1 MPQYAPLPNIE
12 LDPRNET
19 ELVAAAAQRVFEAS
33 GSTINDFSA
42 GSPIAALLEGQAF
55 AQAEF
60 LQFANQF
67 PESVLV
73 EWIGPFLGAQRRAG
87 AGATVSLEF
96 SIVPRDSEFVV
107 FPGFEVSTDSNLT
120 GGQSITFI
128 TTEQVTIPAGE
139 STGRGTALSLLKGA
153 AMNVAA
159 NTITRVLTSLD
170 GVESVVNPEPA
181 YGGEDP
187 ELLDEVKQRFFTL
200 IRRRNPV
207 SAEDWQS
214 FFEDALGAGAA
225 VNVLP
230 RRSEKEVYR
239 YEADYVTSNPSVSFF
254 ALNPDGTPLTLAQRN
269 GLQNLIKFSLPIEF
283 TGNVYSME
291 VDDVDVNI
299 TIAYDP
305 AKNYATDLRNFS
317 RTVRDSLFGIMTPN
331 AVFPISYAPS
341 VSDVEGALTNSFP
354 AVFGSGNQFVDPDVE
369 AIYAYYT
376 PRNMSSATFTRVV
389 PKPFVTDYS
398 LNQNDLVVDATGVEQ
413 RFYPVATGFNPVTGS
428 KVYHNNLG
436 DLSLVIIQDLTAST
450 YSTGDVIS
458 IGIEGDATLHVVLAP
473 FTYNARKTIPQLVSE
488 GLLSEAKEFTEF
500 LVNNEYVATDSQGR
514 YNPQLIEFE
523 RGDTDF
529 ETFEPRNPAGVPP
542 SRRAGWPVWVVA
554 RNFTRV
560 TNTTNLS
567 TAQAEGFVS
576 TFPEEV
582 LLLEPGV
589 EYVAGAYVSTPSPEE
604 ALLRSILAEVCYT
617 DVLRGAAKVYA
628 KVLNTFTFT
637 LGADQTYK
645 EEIDGLVAA
654 GIIEII
660 DVVDFVDCAGRS
672 SFKDRP
678 FRYSARFR
686 TGEYLRYRPEGG
698 FDAKQLEECFRESAT
713 CPNLS
718 SGCKRLIEQN
728 LPLPSY
734 YYVLKDFTPNTVSI
748 KDLVDQGLIIE
759 VPSTYF
765 FTKYAVTVSTAT
777 ELVTAEMITNLMIS
791 QGLIDS
797 TSDLSVGDNVTLKD
811 ISGRDV
817 RIYFWDGESWSMD
830 VGGIPTYRDIF
841 RFAPRDAA
849 SFRSGSVVRQYEA
862 TQHVTPILDL
872 ETYYDN
878 GVFVASERTENVKYT
893 DPLYHYEDVVAD
905 VTDKQARF
913 YRAIRSFTPPATVTT
928 WVGPDQPNT
937 ERVEEVFG
945 NLLKFV
951 VQAEGQDDI
960 YSRLGPQVSTTK
972 LGVANIKLRSQANK
986 NPENNFVWES
996 TDAALTPPQLS
1007 FFTGTQFQYKPVDYG
1022 SGTLA
1027 L

>member
-1 MPQYAPLPNIE
+1 
-12 LDPRNET
+12 
-19 ELVAAAAQRVFEAS
+19 
-33 GSTINDFSA
+33 
-42 GSPIAALLEGQAF
+42 
-55 AQAEF
+55 
-60 LQFANQF
+60 
-67 PESVLV
+67 ESVLV

-96 SIVPRDSEFVV
+96 SIAPRDRDFVI
-107 FPGFEVSTDSNLT
+107 FAGFEVSTDSNLT
-120 GGQSITFI
+120 GGQAITFI
-128 TTEQVTIPAGE
+128 TSEQVTIPAGE
-139 STGRGTALSLLKGA
+139 STGRGVAVSLLKGEA
-153 AMNVAA
+153 SNVAPR
-159 NTITRVLTSLD
+159 TITRVLTSLD
-170 GVESVVNPEPA
+170 GVDGVTNPEA
-181 YGGEDP
+181 AFGGEDP

-214 FFEDALGAGAA
+214 FFEDALGAGVA

-291 VDDVDVNI
+291 VDDVDIELTV
-299 TIAYDP
+299 AYDP

-317 RTVRDSLFGIMTPN
+317 RTIRDSLFGILTPN

-341 VSDVEGALTNSFP
+341 VSDVEGALTTSFP
-354 AVFGSGNQFVDPDVE
+354 AVLGSGNQFVDPDIE

-376 PRNMSSATFTRVV
+376 PRNMSSATFTRIV

-413 RFYPVATGFNPVTGS
+413 RFFAVANSFNPVTGS

-436 DLSLVIIQDLTAST
+436 DLTLVLIKDLTAST
-450 YSTGDVIS
+450 YSAGDVVS
-458 IGIEGDATLHVVLAP
+458 IGIEREAALHVVLAP
-473 FTYNARKTIPQLVSE
+473 FTYNARKTIPQLISE

-500 LVNNEYVATDSQGR
+500 LVNTSYTPVDELGR

-529 ETFEPRNPAGVPP
+529 ETFEPRTPAGVPP
-542 SRRAGWPVWVVA
+542 SKRAGWPVWVVA
-554 RNFTRV
+554 RGFTRV
-560 TNTTNLS
+560 TNTTNLA
-567 TAQAEGFVS
+567 TAQADGFVS
-576 TFPEEV
+576 TNSEEV
-582 LLLEPGV
+582 LLLTPGV
-589 EYVAGAYVSTPSPEE
+589 EYLSGQYVSTPSPEE
-604 ALLRSILAEVCYT
+604 ALLRTILAEVCYT
-617 DVLRGAAKVYA
+617 DVLRGASKVYA
-628 KVLNTFTFT
+628 KVLNSFTFT
-637 LGADQTYK
+637 LGTDQTYK
-645 EEIDGLVAA
+645 EEIDGLVAQ

-678 FRYSARFR
+678 FRYEARFR

-698 FDAKQLEECFRESAT
+698 FDAKQLEECFRESVT

-728 LPLPSY
+728 LPLPAY
-734 YYVLKDFTPNTVSI
+734 YYVLKDFTPNTQSI
-748 KDLVDQGLIIE
+748 GDLVGQNLIEE
-759 VPSTYF
+759 VPSNYF
-765 FTKYAVTVSTAT
+765 FTKYAAIVQTPT
-777 ELVTAEMITNLMIS
+777 ELVGPETITSLMVS
-791 QGLIDS
+791 QGLIAGTSELSIGDS
-797 TSDLSVGDNVTLKD
+797 VTLQD
-811 ISGRDV
+811 AAGRDIQ
-817 RIYFWDGESWSMD
+817 IYYWTGETWAVD
-830 VGGIPTYRDIF
+830 VGGIPTYRDLF

-849 SFRSGSVVRQYEA
+849 SFRSGSVIRQYEA

-893 DPLYHYEDVVAD
+893 DPLYHYEDVIAD
-905 VTDKQARF
+905 VSDRQARF
-913 YRAIRSFTPPATVTT
+913 YRAIRSFTPPSIVTT
-928 WVGPDQPNT
+928 WIGPDQANS
-937 ERVEEVFG
+937 ERAEEVFG

-951 VQAEGQDDI
+951 VRAEGQDDI
-960 YSRLGPQVSTTK
+960 YSRLGQQVSAIK

-996 TDAALTPPQLS
+996 TDAVLASPQLS
-1007 FFTGTQFQYKPVDYG
+1007 YFTGTQFQFRPVNYG
-1022 SGTLA
+1022 NGTLA

>member
-12 LDPRNET
+12 LDPRNES

-42 GSPIAALLEGQAF
+42 GSPITALLEGQAF

-96 SIVPRDSEFVV
+96 SIVPRDRDFVI
-107 FPGFEVSTDSNLT
+107 FQGFEVSTDSNLT
-120 GGQSITFI
+120 GGQAITFI

-139 STGRGTALSLLKGA
+139 SNGTGVAVSLLKGEA
-153 AMNVAA
+153 SNVAP

-170 GVESVVNPEPA
+170 GVEGVTNREA
-181 YGGEDP
+181 AFGGEDP

-214 FFEDALGAGAA
+214 FFEDALGTGAA

-239 YEADYVTSNPSVSFF
+239 YEADYVRSNPSISFF

-291 VDDVDVNI
+291 VDDVDIELTV
-299 TIAYDP
+299 AYDP

-317 RTVRDSLFGIMTPN
+317 RSIRDSLFGIMTPN

-341 VSDVEGALTNSFP
+341 VSDVEGALTTSFP
-354 AVFGSGNQFVDPDVE
+354 AVFGSGNQFVDPDIE

-376 PRNMSSATFTRVV
+376 PRNMSSATFTRIV

-413 RFYPVATGFNPVTGS
+413 RFYAVANSFNPVTGS
-428 KVYHNNLG
+428 KTYHNNLG
-436 DLSLVIIQDLTAST
+436 DLRLVVIQDLTAST
-450 YSTGDVIS
+450 YNTGDVIS
-458 IGIEGDATLHVVLAP
+458 IGIESDATLHVALAP
-473 FTYNARKTIPQLVSE
+473 FTYNARKTIPQMIEE
-488 GLLSEAKEFTEF
+488 GLLSPAKEFTEF
-500 LVNNEYVATDSQGR
+500 LVNNSYSAVDEAGR

-542 SRRAGWPVWVVA
+542 SKRAGWPVWVVA
-554 RNFTRV
+554 KNFTRV

-567 TAQAEGFVS
+567 TAQAEGLVY
-576 TFPEEV
+576 TNAEEV
-582 LLLEPGV
+582 LLLTPGA
-589 EYVAGAYVSTPSPEE
+589 EYQAGQYVSTPSPEE

-617 DVLRGAAKVYA
+617 DVIRGASKVYA
-628 KVLNTFTFT
+628 KVLNSFTFS
-637 LGADQTYK
+637 LGTDQTYK
-645 EEIDGLVAA
+645 EEIDGLVAQ

-678 FRYSARFR
+678 FRYEARFR

-698 FDAKQLEECFRESAT
+698 FDAKQLEECFRESET

-734 YYVLKDFTPNTVSI
+734 YYVLKDFTPNTQSI
-748 KDLVDQGLIIE
+748 DELVAQDLIVE
-759 VPSTYF
+759 VPSSYF
-765 FTKYAVTVSTAT
+765 FTKYAVTAQTPTEFVTPAT
-777 ELVTAEMITNLMIS
+777 VTSLMVA
-791 QGLIDS
+791 QGLIMS
-797 TSDLSVGDNVTLKD
+797 TDELAIGDTTTLKD
-811 ISGRDV
+811 VSGRDV
-817 RIYFWDGESWSMD
+817 QVYFWTGDAWAVD

-841 RFAPRDAA
+841 RFAPGDAA

-878 GVFVASERTENVKYT
+878 GVFRASDRTENVKYT
-893 DPLYHYEDVVAD
+893 DPLYHYEDVIAD

-913 YRAIRSFTPPATVTT
+913 YRAIRSFTPPSTVTT
-928 WVGPDQPNT
+928 WVGPDQPNS
-937 ERVEEVFG
+937 ERAEEVFG
-945 NLLKFV
+945 NVLKFV
-951 VQAEGQDDI
+951 VRAEGQEDI
-960 YSRLGPQVSTTK
+960 YSRLGPQVSATK

-996 TDAALTPPQLS
+996 TDAVLTPPQLS
-1007 FFTGTQFQYKPVDYG
+1007 FFTGTQFTYQPVNYG
-1022 SGTLA
+1022 KGTLA

>member
-1 MPQYAPLPNIE
+1 MPQYAPLPNID

-42 GSPIAALLEGQAF
+42 GSPITALLEGQAF

-87 AGATVSLEF
+87 AGASVTLEF
-96 SIVPRDSEFVV
+96 SIAPRDREFVI
-107 FPGFEVSTDSNLT
+107 FPGFEVSSDSNLT
-120 GGQSITFI
+120 GGQAITFI
-128 TTEQVTIPAGE
+128 TTDRITIPAGE
-139 STGRGTALSLLKGA
+139 TVGQGSAVSLLKGV
-153 AMNVAA
+153 AMNVSP
-159 NTITRVLTSLD
+159 NTITKVLTNLD
-170 GVESVVNPEPA
+170 GIQGVNNPDSA

-187 ELLDEVKQRFFTL
+187 ELLDEVKERFFTL

-214 FFEDALGAGAA
+214 FFEDALGAGAP

-291 VDDVDVNI
+291 VDDVDVEL

-305 AKNYATDLRNFS
+305 AKNYATDLRNLS

-341 VSDVEGALTNSFP
+341 VSDVEGALTTSFP
-354 AVFGSGNQFVDPDVE
+354 TVLGSGNQFVDPDIE

-389 PKPFVTDYS
+389 PKPFITDFS

-413 RFYPVATGFNPVTGS
+413 RFYAVANSFNPVTGS
-428 KVYHNNLG
+428 KGYHANLG
-436 DLSLVIIQDLTAST
+436 DLSLVIIKDLTAST
-450 YSTGDVIS
+450 YSTGDVICV
-458 IGIEGDATLHVVLAP
+458 GIEADATLHVVLAP
-473 FTYNARKTIPQLVSE
+473 FTYNARKTIPQLIEE

-500 LVNNEYVATDSQGR
+500 LVNNSYVATDALGR
-514 YNPQLIEFE
+514 YNPQLIEFQ

-529 ETFEPRNPAGVPP
+529 ETFEPRNPAGVPA
-542 SRRAGWPVWVVA
+542 SRRAGWPVWVVS
-554 RNFTRV
+554 RDFTRV
-560 TNTTNLS
+560 VNTTNLS
-567 TAQAEGFVS
+567 TAQAQGFVS
-576 TFPEEV
+576 TNAEEV

-589 EYVAGAYVSTPSPEE
+589 EYLAGQYVSTPSPEE

-617 DVLRGAAKVYA
+617 DVLRGASKVYA
-628 KVLNTFTFT
+628 KVLNSFTFT
-637 LGADQTYK
+637 LGTDQTYK
-645 EEIDGLVAA
+645 DEIDGLVAA
-654 GIIEII
+654 GVIEII

-678 FRYSARFR
+678 FRYEARFR
-686 TGEYLRYRPEGG
+686 IGEYLRYRPEGG
-698 FDAKQLEECFRESAT
+698 FDARQLEECFRESAT
-713 CPNLS
+713 CPTLS

-734 YYVLKDFTPNTVSI
+734 YYVLRDFTPNTLSVNE
-748 KDLVDQGLIIE
+748 LVAQNLVVE

-765 FTKYAVTVSTAT
+765 FTKYAVTARTPT
-777 ELVTAEMITNLMIS
+777 EQIDLTTISSLMVAD
-791 QGLIDS
+791 GLIAS
-797 TSDLSVGDNVTLKD
+797 TDDLSVGDTVTLRD
-811 ISGRDV
+811 VSGRDV
-817 RIYFWDGESWSMD
+817 RIYYWTGEGWAVD
-830 VGGIPTYRDIF
+830 IGGIPVYRDMF
-841 RFAPRDAA
+841 RFAPGDAA
-849 SFRSGSVVRQYEA
+849 SFRSGSVIRQYEA
-862 TQHVTPILDL
+862 TRHVTPILDL

-878 GVFVASERTENVKYT
+878 GVFIASEKTENVKYV
-893 DPLYHYEDVVAD
+893 DPLYHYEDVIAD

-913 YRAIRSFTPPATVTT
+913 YRAVRSFTPPATVTT
-928 WVGPDQPNT
+928 WIGPDQVNT
-937 ERVEEVFG
+937 ERAEEVFG

-951 VQAEGQDDI
+951 VRAEGQEDI
-960 YSRLGPQVSTTK
+960 FSRLGQQVSTTK

-996 TDAALTPPQLS
+996 TDSSLVPPQLS
-1007 FFTGTQFQYKPVDYG
+1007 FFTGTQFQFSPVDYG

>member
-1 MPQYAPLPNIE
+1 MPQYAPLPNID

-33 GSTINDFSA
+33 GSTINDFSS
-42 GSPIAALLEGQAF
+42 GSPITALLEGQAF

-87 AGATVSLEF
+87 AGATVSLQF
-96 SIVPRDSEFVV
+96 SIAPRDRDFVV

-120 GGQSITFI
+120 GGQAITFV
-128 TTEQVTIPAGE
+128 TQEQVTIPAGE
-139 STGRGTALSLLKGA
+139 TTGSGVALSLLKGV
-153 AMNVAA
+153 AMNVAP

-170 GVESVVNPEPA
+170 GVESVTNPEAA

-239 YEADYVTSNPSVSFF
+239 YEADYVRSNPSVSFF

-291 VDDVDVNI
+291 VDDVDI
-299 TIAYDP
+299 ELTIAYDP

-317 RTVRDSLFGIMTPN
+317 RTIRDSLFGIMTPN

-341 VSDVEGALTNSFP
+341 VSDVEGALTTSFP
-354 AVFGSGNQFVDPDVE
+354 SVLGSGNQFVDPDVE

-376 PRNMSSATFTRVV
+376 PRNMSSATFTRIV
-389 PKPFVTDYS
+389 PKPFVTDFS

-413 RFYPVATGFNPVTGS
+413 RFYAVANSFNPVTGS
-428 KVYHNNLG
+428 KGYHANLG
-436 DLSLVIIQDLTAST
+436 DLSLVVIKDLTAST

-458 IGIEGDATLHVVLAP
+458 IGIEADATLHVVLAP
-473 FTYNARKTIPQLVSE
+473 FTYNARKTIPQLVEE
-488 GLLSEAKEFTEF
+488 GILSDAKDFTEF
-500 LVNNEYVATDSQGR
+500 LVNNSYAATDALGR
-514 YNPQLIEFE
+514 YNPQLIEFQ

-529 ETFEPRNPAGVPP
+529 ETYEPRQPGGVPL

-554 RNFTRV
+554 RDFTRL

-567 TAQAEGFVS
+567 TAQAQGLVS
-576 TFPEEV
+576 TNSEEV
-582 LLLEPGV
+582 LLLVPGT
-589 EYVAGAYVSTPSPEE
+589 EYLAGQYVSTPSPEE

-617 DVLRGAAKVYA
+617 DVLRGASKVYA
-628 KVLNTFTFT
+628 KVLNSFTFT
-637 LGADQTYK
+637 LGTDQTYK
-645 EEIDGLVAA
+645 EEIDGLVAQ

-678 FRYSARFR
+678 FRYKARFR
-686 TGEYLRYRPEGG
+686 VGEYLRYRPEGG
-698 FDAKQLEECFRESAT
+698 FDARQLEECFRESAT
-713 CPNLS
+713 CPSLS

-734 YYVLKDFTPNTVSI
+734 YYVLRDFTPNTQSI
-748 KDLVDQGLIIE
+748 SELVAQDLIIE
-759 VPSTYF
+759 VPSNYF
-765 FTKYAVTVSTAT
+765 FTKYAVTAETPT
-777 ELVTAEMITNLMIS
+777 ELVGPNDITGLMIS
-791 QGLIDS
+791 QGLIEAPS
-797 TSDLSVGDNVTLKD
+797 ELAIGDDVTLKD
-811 ISGRDV
+811 VSGRDV
-817 RIYFWDGESWSMD
+817 IIYYWNGEAWLED
-830 VGGIPTYRDIF
+830 VGGIPVYRDIF

-878 GVFVASERTENVKYT
+878 GVFVASDRTENVKYV

-905 VTDKQARF
+905 VTDRQAKF
-913 YRAIRSFTPPATVTT
+913 YRAIRSFTPSSTVTT
-928 WVGPDQPNT
+928 WVGPDQPNS
-937 ERVEEVFG
+937 ERAEEVFG

-951 VQAEGQDDI
+951 VQAEGQNDI
-960 YSRLGPQVSTTK
+960 FSRLGQQVSATK
-972 LGVANIKLRSQANK
+972 LGTANIKLRSQANK
-986 NPENNFVWES
+986 NPENNFVWEATES
-996 TDAALTPPQLS
+996 TLVPPQLS
-1007 FFTGTQFQYKPVDYG
+1007 FFTGTQFAFPPVSYG